1 MISLSFPCLIRRRS
15 WLPVWMGLATAGL
28 AGGGGP
34 QARAEQAAGPGD
46 ARSAEELA
54 ANEQVAEII
63 RAGVGRGVLA
73 DDSEPLTP
81 EQARQA
87 FQVRPGFEIELV
99 ASEPEVRQPL
109 YFSWDHR
116 GRLWVVQYLQY
127 QYPAGLKVVRYD
139 QHLRAVFDRV
149 PEPPPHGPRGADVIT
164 VLEDSNGDGRYDL
177 VRDVLDGLSIT
188 TAVLPGR
195 DEVWVL
201 TPPYLLRYRADDDGF
216 PAGDP
221 EVHLRGFGLE
231 DTHSVANSLQ
241 WGPDGWVYGVN
252 GSTTTGDVVTRSGAR
267 TSFEGQC
274 VWRYHP
280 VSGVFEIWAEG
291 GGNTFS
297 LEIDAVGRVF
307 HGTNGGR
314 TRGMHQPQG
323 GYGSKNW
330 GKHGP
335 LTNPHA
341 YGWFEHMPAEGDERR
356 FAQAF
361 AIDEGGLETPLA
373 GRIIAPNSLHNVVWV
388 SRLEPMGST
397 FRTVDEEP
405 LVTTDDRWFRPVW
418 VQVGPDGAVY
428 MADWYDTRLSHVS
441 PVDDW
446 RKDLGRIWRVVP
458 EGGAPVVRFDF
469 AAAGADELLEVL
481 RGSDNRWMRRH
492 ASLWIGWRGLHE
504 TGETLRQWL
513 AGDQGRPALDAL
525 LTLNLLDR
533 WDAAAAE
540 VALGHDDANVRRWAV
555 RLLGDR
561 PGAVEPLPRERLV
574 RLAAEESDP
583 EVLSQLASSA
593 RRWSFELAL
602 PVLEPLL
609 QRDDLADDPHL
620 PLLCWW
626 AIEARSMTGAEA
638 LHDWLGS
645 TPAWGGRIMREVVAP
660 RLARRY
666 LEAAD
671 GPVGSAHAGR
681 LLAAAPDG
689 EARAAVLEGVEQA
702 AQGGRVDRLGD
713 ELAAALEA
721 HLGEQ
726 PGSALALR
734 IRRGDAEARAEA
746 LAELAAN
753 RGRPAERVRWVEALG
768 ADPDEA
774 TREQLMRLF
783 DRGESPAMLH
793 AVVAALS
800 GYEDREI
807 AVRLLDRYEARV
819 RGDPALRER
828 VFGVLASRPA
838 WAQELLQRLQ
848 QWTVPIE
855 DVPEHVAHQLRTH
868 DHAGVA
874 AAVEQLFPLPEVTDE
889 ALRGEIERVRQ
900 VVTTG
905 DGAGDAAAGLEIYR
919 QRCALCHVMD
929 GDGGWIGPELTGYER
944 ANLDMWLLGIID
956 PGLEIREGY
965 EAWLARTVDGRV
977 LMGLMEHRDAGGI
990 VLKDMAGQTTT
1001 VAHDEVESLEATPVS
1016 LMPPGLLNELTD
1028 AQLRD
1033 LFAYLMG
1040 E

>member
-1 MISLSFPCLIRRRS
+1 MPQIAHRSALDRIAPPWPALLAAILCLLF
-15 WLPVWMGLATAGL
+15 LPSAV
-28 AGGGGP
+28 
-34 QARAEQAAGPGD
+34 RADEPGD
-46 ARSAEELA
+46 DRSAEDLA

-81 EQARQA
+81 QQALESFRM
-87 FQVRPGFEIELV
+87 RPGFHMELV

-116 GRLWVVQYLQY
+116 GRMWVVQYIQY
-127 QYPAGLKVVRYD
+127 QYPAGLRVVRYD

-164 VLEDSNGDGRYDL
+164 VLEDTNGDGRYDL

-201 TPPYLLRYRADDDGF
+201 NPPYLLRYPADEEGL

-221 EVHLRGFGLE
+221 ETHLAGFGLE

-241 WGPDGWVYGVN
+241 WGPDGWIYGVN

-267 TSFEGQC
+267 TRFEGQC

-280 VSGVFEIWAEG
+280 RLERFELWAEG

-297 LEIDAVGRVF
+297 LEIDAAGRVF

-314 TRGMHQPQG
+314 MRGMHQPQG
-323 GYGSKNW
+323 GYGTKNW

-341 YGWFEHMPAEGDERR
+341 YGWLDHMPHEGDERR

-361 AIDEGGLETPLA
+361 AIDEGGLSGPLA
-373 GRIIAPNSLHNVVWV
+373 GRVIAPNSLHNIVWV
-388 SRLEPMGST
+388 SRLEPLGST
-397 FRTVDEEP
+397 FRTIDEDP
-405 LVTTDDRWFRPVW
+405 LVETDDRWFRPVW

-428 MADWYDTRLSHVS
+428 LADWYDTRLSHVS

-458 EGGAPVVRFDF
+458 DGGAPPVRFDLST
-469 AAAGADELLEVL
+469 ASVYELLDILANSE
-481 RGSDNRWMRRH
+481 NRWQRRH
-492 ASLWIGWRGLHE
+492 ASLWIGWRELHE
-504 TGETLRQWL
+504 AADTLLDWL
-513 AGDQGRPALDAL
+513 DQHSDQRALEAL

-533 WDAAAAE
+533 WDSE
-540 VALGHDDANVRRWAV
+540 VAAIALDHANADVRRWAV

-561 PGAVEPLPRERLV
+561 PAAVDPWPQDRLRE
-574 RLAAEESDP
+574 LARDEQDP

-593 RRWSFELAL
+593 RRWPFERAL
-602 PVLEPLL
+602 PALEPLL
-609 QRDDLADDPHL
+609 LRDELAEDPHL
-620 PLLCWW
+620 PLLAWW
-626 AIEARSMTGAEA
+626 AIEARSVTGAGV
-638 LHDWLGS
+638 LHEWLES
-645 TPAWGGRIMREVVAP
+645 TPAWDGRLLREVVAP

-671 GPVGSAHAGR
+671 GPAGSAHAAA
-681 LLAAAPDG
+681 LLAAAPDSQ
-689 EARAAVLEGVEQA
+689 ARAAVLDGIEQA
-702 AQGGRVDRLGD
+702 AQGGRVERLD
-713 ELAAALEA
+713 DQLAAALEA
-721 HLGEQ
+721 HLDQQ

-753 RGRPAERVRWVEALG
+753 RGSPSERVRWVEALG
-768 ADPDEA
+768 HHQDEA
-774 TREQLMRLF
+774 TLDQLLRLF
-783 DRGESPAMLH
+783 DRGESAAMLH
-793 AVVAALS
+793 AVTVALG
-800 GYEDREI
+800 GYDEESI
-807 AVRLLDRYEARV
+807 APRLLDRYEARV

-828 VFGVLASRPA
+828 VFGLLASRPG
-838 WAQELLQRLQ
+838 WALELLRRLQ

-855 DVPEHVAHQLRTH
+855 DVPDHVAHQLRTH
-868 DHAGVA
+868 DHDEVA
-874 AAVEQLFPLPEVTDE
+874 AAVVELFPLPEVTDD
-889 ALRGEIERVRQ
+889 AMRAEIDRVRA
-900 VVTTG
+900 VVATG
-905 DGAGDAAAGLEIYR
+905 DGDRVAGHEIYQ

-929 GDGGWIGPELTGYER
+929 GEGGWIGPELTGYER

-965 EAWLARTVDGRV
+965 ENWLARTTDGRV
-977 LMGLMEHRDAGGI
+977 LMGLMEHQDAGGI

-1001 VAHDEVESLEATPVS
+1001 LAHEELESVEATPVS
-1016 LMPPGLLNELTD
+1016 LMPAGLLNDLTD
-1028 AQLRD
+1028 QQIRD
-1033 LFAYLMG
+1033 LFAYLMDQ
-1040 E
+1040 